1 MKVFIFIH
9 SACSEAS
16 TDKNIWHTLQTVY
29 DIFFM
34 HCLLLLNWKCSY
46 NSHFLGQQLSYFVII
61 RIVVDCPRCRW
72 YGRLKLII
80 VSIGIILIQ
89 QRISVYYT
97 TGKKNGQE
105 LELYPAFNSLT
116 VTQVWFVWIDI
127 CSTFKFI
134 WCVMPIHICCFIV
147 KLVWNSFKRNS
158 LNSFQTMNIR

>member
-1 MKVFIFIH
+1 MHRLFTFFTEKFHSEPLSHELILYHRYRQKLTPLNVMKVFIFIH
-9 SACSEAS
+9 SASSEAS

-46 NSHFLGQQLSYFVII
+46 DSHFLGQQLSYFVII
-61 RIVVDCPRCRW
+61 RIVVDCPRRRW

-80 VSIGIILIQ
+80 VPIGIILIQ
-89 QRISVYYT
+89 QRISIYYT

-116 VTQVWFVWIDI
+116 VT
-127 CSTFKFI
+127 
-134 WCVMPIHICCFIV
+134 
-147 KLVWNSFKRNS
+147 LVW
-158 LNSFQTMNIR
+158 LCG

>member
-1 MKVFIFIH
+1 MKLCLYCNRTPFCEMHRLVIFFTEKFHSEPLSHELILYHRYRHKLTPLNVMKVFIFIH
-9 SACSEAS
+9 SVCSEAS

-61 RIVVDCPRCRW
+61 RIVVDCPRRRW

-97 TGKKNGQE
+97 TGKKNRTRVR
-105 LELYPAFNSLT
+105 AVS
-116 VTQVWFVWIDI
+116 
-127 CSTFKFI
+127 
-134 WCVMPIHICCFIV
+134 
-147 KLVWNSFKRNS
+147 SF
-158 LNSFQTMNIR
+158 